1 MSLAAEVTVQRGS
14 FRLDAELLVADGE
27 VLGLLGPNGAGKT
40 TLLRTLAGAIA
51 PQSGRIELSG
61 RMLTDTRTGTQVSM
75 HERRVA
81 VMYQD
86 YLLFDHLTVLENA
99 AFGQRARGRPRAEA
113 RAAAQV
119 WVDRLGL
126 ADVAGR
132 RPTSLSGGQR
142 QRTALARTLAADP
155 DLLLLDEPLAALDAT
170 ARDDIRGGLRQHL
183 QATGKPTVLVTHDA
197 IEAMLLTDR
206 LLVLEG
212 GCVTH
217 VGTPAEVAE
226 NPRTPYVAGL
236 LGLNLLTGEAH
247 RGAVSLTGGGSLEAA
262 DMEVTGPVVVLVPPA
277 AVVVHLDRPP
287 AGSPRNVWPATVTR
301 IEASGERVRLRCE
314 GSPPMLVDITPAALA
329 DLHLLPGTPVWLS
342 VKASAVR
349 LTSNPGPRGG

>member
-1 MSLAAEVTVQRGS
+1 VSLVADVQVEQGS
-14 FRLDAELLVADGE
+14 FRLDARVKVHDGE

-40 TLLRTLAGAIA
+40 TLLRTLAGALVPRSGHIA
-51 PQSGRIELSG
+51 LAGRV
-61 RMLTDTRTGTQVSM
+61 LTDTGHRIHLSM
-75 HERRVA
+75 HERRVS

-86 YLLFDHLTVLENA
+86 YLLFDHLTVLENV
-99 AFGQRARGRPRAEA
+99 AFGQRARGRPKGAA
-113 RAAAQV
+113 RATANL

-155 DLLLLDEPLAALDAT
+155 DLLLLDEPLSALDAT
-170 ARDDIRGGLRQHL
+170 TRDDIRADLRHHL
-183 QATGKPTVLVTHDA
+183 RATGKPTILVTHDA
-197 IEAMLLTDR
+197 VEAMLLADR
-206 LLVLEG
+206 LLVLEDG
-212 GCVTH
+212 VVTH

-226 NPRTPYVAGL
+226 NPRTAYVAGL
-236 LGLNLLTGEAH
+236 LGLNLLTGDAQ
-247 RGAVSLTGGGSLEAA
+247 RGSVALSGGGSLEAA
-262 DMEVTGPVVVLVPPA
+262 DTVTAGPVVVLVPPA

-287 AGSPRNVWPATVTR
+287 AGSPRNVWPAIVAR
-301 IEASGERVRLRCE
+301 IEASGERDRLRCA

-349 LTSNPGPRGG
+349 LSGNAVRSV